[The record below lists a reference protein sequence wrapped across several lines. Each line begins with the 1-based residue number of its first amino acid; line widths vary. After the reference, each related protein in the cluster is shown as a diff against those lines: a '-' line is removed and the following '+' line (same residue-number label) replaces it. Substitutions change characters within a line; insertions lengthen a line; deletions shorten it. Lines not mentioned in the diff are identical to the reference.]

1 MPAIP
6 SPRAP
11 GQDGLVMPAPA
22 KWMWQF
28 LRWEKA
34 ERYSFP
40 SIATELP
47 TDDCSLIHQE
57 QAIAPGIVLKEVNV
71 HQAIDP
77 DLQAAF
83 FERLPGS
90 GDLGGFVGLAVAGW
104 QTPRTRKGIR
114 LRTLLHQEERAILL
128 YKHTGPYFQLPI
140 AHPATVWTDRA

>member
-1 MPAIP
+1 MRTIAHGRSWLPAIP
-6 SPRAP
+6 SPPTP
-11 GQDGLVMPAPA
+11 GEDGLVVPSTA
-22 KWMWQF
+22 KRMWQL
-28 LRWEKA
+28 LRREKA

-47 TDDCSLIHQE
+47 TDDCSLVHQE

-71 HQAIDP
+71 HQAINP

-90 GDLGGFVGLAVAGW
+90 GDLGGLVRLAVAGW

-114 LRTLLHQEERAILL
+114 LRALLHQEERAILL
-128 YKHTGPYFQLPI
+128 
-140 AHPATVWTDRA
+140 